1 MTLQDT
7 RPRLTVAQ
15 RISPERLGAREFRGP
30 AHPGPS
36 TRSFGGEVA
45 AQAIHAAALTVPE
58 DRSIHTAHTWFLL
71 PGDTSLPVDYTVR
84 DVRDGGSFTTRSV
97 DATQGDRVIF
107 TMTASFQRPE
117 AGLEHQVGEV
127 RSPAPEELPPPE
139 EMLPPG
145 ENLDWI
151 QSLEE
156 MS

>member
-97 DATQGDRVIF
+97 AATQGDRVIF
-107 TMTASFQRPE
+107 TLTASFQRPE
-117 AGLEHQVGEV
+117 EGRDHPAGGV
-127 RSPAPEELPPPE
+127 RPPAPQELPPTDRP
-139 EMLPPG
+139 
-145 ENLDWI
+145 
-151 QSLEE
+151 S
-156 MS
+156 

>member
-1 MTLQDT
+1 MIRRPPIATRTDPLFPDPTL
-7 RPRLTVAQ
+7 
-15 RISPERLGAREFRGP
+15 FRC
-30 AHPGPS
+30 
-36 TRSFGGEVA
+36 
-45 AQAIHAAALTVPE
+45 
-58 DRSIHTAHTWFLL
+58 
-71 PGDTSLPVDYTVR
+71 R

-117 AGLEHQVGEV
+117 SGLEHQVGEV

-156 MS
+156 MSGLDRKSTRLNSSH